1 MKSMEN
7 ILQSY
12 FNSNDYDLVNR
23 VWVDYDDTFDRYNIN
38 VFFNKK
44 EFIKLESS
52 QNGHIRKVFNE
63 IRSELN
69 GYFKNVRTALYT
81 HFE

>member
-23 VWVDYDDTFDRYNIN
+23 VWVDYDDTCDRYNIN

-69 GYFKNVRTALYT
+69 GYFKNVKTALYT

>member
-23 VWVDYDDTFDRYNIN
+23 IWVDYDDTFDRYNIN

-44 EFIKLESS
+44 EFIKLGSS
-52 QNGHIRKVFNE
+52 QNGHIRKVFKE
-63 IRSELN
+63 ISSELN
-69 GYFKNVRTALYT
+69 GYFKNVKTALYT

>member
-23 VWVDYDDTFDRYNIN
+23 IWVDYDDTFDRYNIN

-44 EFIKLESS
+44 
-52 QNGHIRKVFNE
+52 
-63 IRSELN
+63 
-69 GYFKNVRTALYT
+69 
-81 HFE
+81 

>member
-1 MKSMEN
+1 MEN

-23 VWVDYDDTFDRYNIN
+23 VCVDYDDTFDRYNIN

-69 GYFKNVRTALYT
+69 GYFKNVKTALYT